1 MMNDE
6 WCSEEIHSG
15 GKNKNTMRKILNE
28 ELNRPSVDE
37 FRKMEKLNIVIVLD
51 NIRSAHNAG
60 SVFRTADAFAVKAIH
75 CCGVTSTPP
84 NRDLLKASLG
94 SQDSIEWK
102 YYSSTMESIQELKK
116 EGFKIIGIE
125 QIDKSVTLENY
136 FFYKEEKIAFV
147 FGNEVKGVSEE
158 ILSLLDGAIE
168 IPQFGTKHSFNIS
181 VTVGIV
187 LWDYFIKAIQKN
199 KI

>member
-1 MMNDE
+1 
-6 WCSEEIHSG
+6 
-15 GKNKNTMRKILNE
+15 MRKILYE